1 MQTLLIFTQ
10 KLTPRTDFVFKQICS
25 RILGLKIDFT
35 SVIEE
40 FIAHQGPKLSYAK
53 QPMGNEFFIQS
64 YGLLESTGIEDLEV
78 QVRPWDDSFGFFS
91 VSEKSKLPF
100 DIFSA
105 AFFLLSRYE
114 EYLPHVKDELGRY
127 PAQESLGFQNGFLSQ
142 PIVDIW
148 AYKLKSELLQA
159 FPDIEFPEKKG
170 VVHSLL
176 RIDQPYRY
184 IQKGFVRSLAGYWKE
199 LSKFKFRSVFKRSRV
214 LLGPG
219 KDPYDQY
226 DWLID
231 VVSKSENLLTAFFL
245 LGDHQEL
252 SKGFNSRREKIR
264 SLIKYV
270 GDYCEVGLLL
280 SYHGLDDVDI
290 LKKEKKQLEE
300 TTHRSLNSSMNS
312 DFLVML
318 PDMYRELVEQEIERD
333 FSMVYEDTPGYRA
346 GTCTPFLF
354 FDLDYEIKTPLVI
367 HPIAFTTEGFN
378 KKYESD
384 SLQRIMNMFDRTM
397 ELNGTFSVLFN
408 IHDFCEDTG
417 NSLWRN
423 LLSEKLHANGL

>member
-1 MQTLLIFTQ
+1 MLLIFIQ
-10 KLTPRTDFVFKQICS
+10 KVTPRIDFVFKHICS
-25 RILGLKIDFT
+25 RILGLEIGFT

-40 FIAHQGPKLSYAK
+40 FIAHEGPKLSYAK

-64 YGLLESTGIEDLEV
+64 FGLLERSGIEDLEF
-78 QVRPWDDSFGFFS
+78 QVKPWDESFGFFL
-91 VSEKSKLPF
+91 VSEKSRLPF

-127 PAQESLGFQNGFLSQ
+127 PASESLGFQNGFLSQ
-142 PIVDIW
+142 PVVDIW
-148 AYKLKSELLQA
+148 AYKLKAELQKA
-159 FPDIEFPEKKG
+159 FPKMEFPKKKG
-170 VVHSLL
+170 TIHSLL

-199 LSKFKFRSVFKRSRV
+199 VSKFKFRSAFKRTKV
-214 LLGPG
+214 LIGTR
-219 KDPYDQY
+219 KDPFDQY
-226 DWLID
+226 HWLID
-231 VVSKSENLLTAFFL
+231 VLGRSNNKLTAFFL
-245 LGDHQEL
+245 LGDHQIL
-252 SKGFNSRREKIR
+252 WKGFNSRREKIK
-264 SLIKYV
+264 SLIKYI
-270 GDYCEVGLLL
+270 GDYCDVGLLF
-280 SYHGLDDVDI
+280 SYHALNETDI

-300 TTHRSLNSSMNS
+300 TTHRALSSSMNS
-312 DFLVML
+312 DFLVLL
-318 PDMYRELVEQEIERD
+318 PEPYRVLVEQEVERD

-354 FDLDYEIKTPLVI
+354 YDLDYEIKTPLVI

-384 SLQRIMNMFDRTM
+384 SLQRIMNLYEQAMR
-397 ELNGTFSVLFN
+397 LNGTFSVLFN
-408 IHDFCEDTG
+408 IHDFCEQTG

-423 LLSEKLHANGL
+423 LFSEKLHANGQ